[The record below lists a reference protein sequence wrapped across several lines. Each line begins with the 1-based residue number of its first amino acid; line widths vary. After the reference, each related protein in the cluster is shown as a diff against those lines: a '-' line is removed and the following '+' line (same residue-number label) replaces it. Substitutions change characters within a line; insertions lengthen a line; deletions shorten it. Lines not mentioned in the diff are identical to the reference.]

1 MIEYIYFQAYL
12 LCIFV
17 VVVVAVL
24 LLAPHS
30 KSRRLIAYG
39 FWGHFTVL
47 FSIQFHKCRNQSQSQ
62 RLLSMPQCRLNIAIN
77 LIKSIRFV
85 LNTLMLKLMEIRGIR
100 TK

>member
-1 MIEYIYFQAYL
+1 M

-17 VVVVAVL
+17 VAVS

-30 KSRRLIAYG
+30 KSRRLIASG

-47 FSIQFHKCRNQSQSQ
+47 FSIQFHKCRNQSQSHSQSQSQ